1 MNIIIKPFNK
11 PTHWSDNK
19 AWINLRVDF
28 VEAAKKAKQYI
39 VIKLP
44 EGYCEP
50 MNPTTLLKYGTKTQA
65 VFLYPNH
72 PMELVGAYY
81 TLFPPKTQEWIKNDP
96 YFWDYL

>member
-1 MNIIIKPFNK
+1 MNIIIKQFNK

-19 AWINLRVDF
+19 AWINLRLDF

-44 EGYCEP
+44 EGYCKP
-50 MNPTTLLKYGTKTQA
+50 MNPKTLLKYGTKTQA
-65 VFLYPNH
+65 VFLYPNN

-81 TLFPPKTQEWIKNDP
+81 ELFPPDIQEWIKNDP
-96 YFWDYL
+96 YFWEYL